1 MDDDNLTPVQSAKL
15 CLNVHDIR
23 PYTNRE
29 AYFDNGVPI
38 TLSTAI
44 GQIGVAVCECTWTQL
59 SLKNILGSLYRQ
71 NGLYSIELA
80 QFQTIPYLLGSD
92 TSSFPNFINNA
103 GNTNLQSF
111 VMYLT
116 GLNWADS
123 GYDIKQSCNQTRAQL
138 CPFYLQEDTDGDG
151 NFDNGDVAGT
161 PAVIGNHRLLFR
173 ATQDKFDLKINIG
186 VGRLDSILDKTSN
199 ALAFN
204 TAMPGYRTVFQI
216 TPISA

>member
-15 CLNVHDIR
+15 CLNTHDIR
-23 PYTNRE
+23 AYTNRE
-29 AYFDNGVPI
+29 AYFNNSSPI
-38 TLSTAI
+38 ILSTAI

-59 SLKNILGSLYRQ
+59 SLKDILGSLYRP
-71 NGLYSIELA
+71 NGLYSIELV

-92 TSSFPNFINNA
+92 SASFPNFINNG

-116 GLNWADS
+116 GLNWVESA
-123 GYDIKQSCNQTRAQL
+123 YDIKQKCSQTRAQL
-138 CPFYLQEDTDGDG
+138 CPFYITEDRDLDA
-151 NFDNGDVAGT
+151 NFENADQAGL
-161 PAVIGNHRLLFR
+161 PDIIGNHRLLFR
-173 ATQDKFDLKINIG
+173 ATQDKFDIRVNIG